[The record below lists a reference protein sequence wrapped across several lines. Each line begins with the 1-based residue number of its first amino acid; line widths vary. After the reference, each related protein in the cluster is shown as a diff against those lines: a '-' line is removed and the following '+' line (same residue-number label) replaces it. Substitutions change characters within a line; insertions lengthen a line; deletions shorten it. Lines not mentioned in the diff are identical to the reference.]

1 VQYEDDVVLS
11 DETITVRDRIGAAAD
26 GSGAADETYV
36 SLTVGVGT
44 NIEKHI
50 SYALSSLEVPMT
62 DAPLERKFI
71 DQCLPIWGSSGVQ
84 QASKSRWELEESS
97 DEADCREHMKHRC
110 GFRPECAVAIF

>member
-1 VQYEDDVVLS
+1 MVLS
-11 DETITVRDRIGAAAD
+11 DEIITVRDKIDTAAD
-26 GSGAADETYV
+26 RSGTVDETYV
-36 SLTVGVGT
+36 SLTLKDGT

-50 SYALSSLEVPMT
+50 SHALGSLEVPMT
-62 DAPLERKFI
+62 DAQLEEKFV
-71 DQCLPIWGSSGVQ
+71 DQCLSIQGSSGVQ